1 MVKKYTVDI
10 EETLKYRREYVI
22 EIDDKSDIN
31 SILEDV
37 EYQTNLGMATPLDIF
52 ESSPDVDI
60 ISKADEKD
68 FSSPERV
75 EYEVFDVMEE
85 D

>member
-1 MVKKYTVDI
+1 M
-10 EETLKYRREYVI
+10 
-22 EIDDKSDIN
+22 
-31 SILEDV
+31 EDV